1 MRAST
6 QKWVTRAVTLSSK
19 ANDDSK
25 DGRKAYRSRFN
36 RVAKL
41 DAATAALPR
50 MT

>member
-19 ANDDSK
+19 ANDNSK
-25 DGRKAYRSRFN
+25 DGRKAYRARFK

-41 DAATAALPR
+41 DLAVTILAL
-50 MT
+50 MA